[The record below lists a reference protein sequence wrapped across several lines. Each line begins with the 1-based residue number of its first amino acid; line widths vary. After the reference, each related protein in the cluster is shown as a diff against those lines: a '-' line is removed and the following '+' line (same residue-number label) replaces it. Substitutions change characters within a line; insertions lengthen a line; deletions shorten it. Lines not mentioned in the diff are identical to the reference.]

1 MHVCLS
7 FSLLNNT
14 VQSKYNLFM
23 PLIQASAIN
32 SVQNCRECSLTEH
45 DKLGINDGVAPMQ
58 ERMFTV
64 QEVAQQL
71 RVSERTVR
79 NWVERGELRVFRI
92 GKRGYRISESD
103 LLAFIELRKQR
114 E

>member
-1 MHVCLS
+1 
-7 FSLLNNT
+7 
-14 VQSKYNLFM
+14 
-23 PLIQASAIN
+23 
-32 SVQNCRECSLTEH
+32 
-45 DKLGINDGVAPMQ
+45 MQ
-58 ERMFTV
+58 EKMYTV

-92 GKRGYRISESD
+92 GKRGYRIPESD
-103 LLAFIELRKQR
+103 LLAFIESRKQR

>member
-1 MHVCLS
+1 M
-7 FSLLNNT
+7 
-14 VQSKYNLFM
+14 
-23 PLIQASAIN
+23 QAHAVN
-32 SVQNCRECSLTEH
+32 SVQSCKECLLTWRATM
-45 DKLGINDGVAPMQ
+45 GINDGDKPMQ
-58 ERMFTV
+58 EKMYTV

-92 GKRGYRISESD
+92 GKRGYRIPESD
-103 LLAFIELRKQR
+103 LLVFIEKKKQG

>member
-1 MHVCLS
+1 M
-7 FSLLNNT
+7 
-14 VQSKYNLFM
+14 
-23 PLIQASAIN
+23 
-32 SVQNCRECSLTEH
+32 TERATMA
-45 DKLGINDGVAPMQ
+45 INDGVAPMQ

-92 GKRGYRISESD
+92 GKRGYRIPESD
-103 LLAFIELRKQR
+103 LLIFIEKRKQG